1 MGTTEKS
8 EERGCLVS
16 EEVLQTLRTVKAV
29 QNFWQLGE
37 TGFIIITVAVVLFC
51 FERGITQR

>member
-8 EERGCLVS
+8 EEGGCHVS
-16 EEVLQTLRTVKAV
+16 EEVLQSLRTVKAV

-37 TGFIIITVAVVLFC
+37 TGFIIITVVVVLFC

>member
-8 EERGCLVS
+8 EEGGCHVS
-16 EEVLQTLRTVKAV
+16 EEVLQSLRTVKAV

-37 TGFIIITVAVVLFC
+37 TVVVVLFC